1 MFCVHKK
8 TLHFYLHNNTFT
20 THDIRLPGAQG
31 QLCQERTVTQPT
43 GIVPGYSY
51 RLSADDSYCLIG
63 TSHLDSASHCFLQ
76 GRHCLS
82 GQSFPED
89 AEPYDSGTSPVLRLG
104 LLRMRSIQFW
114 LKQRVLAVAWRHRHH
129 RAMVT
134 RAGVSALTHWR
145 HTLWLKRGVTLDTAQ
160 RRKVVKTDASNKGWG
175 ALCGQ
180 TDLRSM
186 VQGGIDPGHQLL
198 RNASSMSGL

>member
-1 MFCVHKK
+1 M
-8 TLHFYLHNNTFT
+8 TL
-20 THDIRLPGAQG
+20 RLPGAQG

-89 AEPYDSGTSPVLRLG
+89 AEPYGSGTSPVLRLG

-114 LKQRVLAVAWRHRHH
+114 LKQRVLAVAWRHGHH
-129 RAMVT
+129 RSKVT

-145 HTLWLKRGVTLDTAQ
+145 HPLWLKRGVTLDTVQ

-175 ALCGQ
+175 ALCEGKPTYGLWSKEESTLHINCLEMLAVCQ
-180 TDLRSM
+180 ACD
-186 VQGGIDPGHQLL
+186 ILL
-198 RNASSMSGL
+198 AFLSS